1 MSDRSSLP
9 KRVTLKHVA
18 EEAGVSIQTA
28 SHVLSGNMKVRLP
41 DSTRARVKEAALK
54 VGYQPNRHAQAMR
67 SGKTHVISVWMP
79 IDRLNLSYLQ
89 FLQQISR
96 RALASGYE
104 LMIAGLDRNTAL
116 LPDGPSPTNWPVDGV
131 ISIDAGKAV
140 QAYRKSPGNDHVP
153 VVVLG
158 FELESNGD
166 AVGWNLYESYK
177 LLTQKM
183 IAEGRERIVHVTLDW
198 VLADFP
204 REQRRRGYT
213 EAMEEAGLKPRF
225 VAVSDETTSAAH
237 SAVTDFLVRF
247 PETDGLACM
256 TDTLAVG
263 AGRAALELNR
273 KIPEDLVLWGLGNY
287 PVGQEFMVPVT
298 TLEIPFAAV
307 VDRAWTWLIERIES
321 PGLEPRETVYPMNII
336 ERASTGNK

>member
-1 MSDRSSLP
+1 
-9 KRVTLKHVA
+9 VTLKHVA

-41 DSTRARVKEAALK
+41 DSTRERVKEAAEK

-67 SGKTHVISVWMP
+67 SGKTNVISVWMP
-79 IDRLNLSYLQ
+79 IDRLNLSYLH

-104 LMIAGLDRNTAL
+104 IMIAGLDRNTAL
-116 LPDGPSPTNWPVDGV
+116 LPNGPSPTNWPVDGV
-131 ISIDAGKAV
+131 ISMDAGKAV
-140 QAYRKSPGNDHVP
+140 EAYRKNRANDHVP
-153 VVVLG
+153 VCVLG
-158 FELESNGD
+158 FELASNGD
-166 AVGWNLYESYK
+166 AVGWNLHESYK
-177 LLTQKM
+177 QLTQKM
-183 IAEGRERIVHVTLDW
+183 IAEGRRNIVHVTTDW

-225 VAVSDETTSAAH
+225 VAVSDETTAA
-237 SAVTDFLVRF
+237 AYDAARDFLSRF

-263 AGRAALELNR
+263 AGRAALELGR
-273 KIPEDLVLWGLGNY
+273 TIPEEIVLWGLGNY
-287 PVGQEFMVPVT
+287 PVGEEFAVPVT
-298 TLEIPFAAV
+298 TLEIPFATV
-307 VDRAWTWLIERIES
+307 VDRAWTWLIERIQCPE
-321 PGLEPRETVYPMNII
+321 LEPRETVVPMNII
-336 ERASTGNK
+336 ERASTGN

>member
-1 MSDRSSLP
+1 MPDRPSLP

-28 SHVLSGNMKVRLP
+28 SHVLSGNLKVRLP
-41 DSTRARVKEAALK
+41 ESTRERVREAALK

-67 SGKTHVISVWMP
+67 SGKTNVISVWMP
-79 IDRLNLSYLQ
+79 IDRLNLSYLH
-89 FLQQISR
+89 FLQHISR

-116 LPDGPSPTNWPVDGV
+116 LPNGPSPTNWPVDGV

-140 QAYRKSPGNDHVP
+140 EAYRKNPANDHVP
-153 VVVLG
+153 VCVLG
-158 FELESNGD
+158 FELEANGD

-177 LLTQKM
+177 QLTQQM
-183 IAEGRERIVHVTLDW
+183 IAQGRSNIVHVTLDW

-225 VAVSDETTSAAH
+225 VAVSDETTTASHAA
-237 SAVTDFLVRF
+237 VDDFLSRF
-247 PETDGLACM
+247 PDTDGLACM

-263 AGRAALELNR
+263 AGRAALER
-273 KIPEDLVLWGLGNY
+273 GHSIPEDLVLWGLGNY
-287 PVGQEFMVPVT
+287 PVGQEFAVPVT
-298 TLEIPFAAV
+298 TIEIPFAAV
-307 VDRAWTWLIERIES
+307 VDRAWNWLIERIAS
-321 PGLEPRETVYPMNII
+321 PEMDPRETVIPMHII
-336 ERASTGNK
+336 ERASTGS